1 MADITVTGKE
11 AYFNENTTFFKDV
24 TIYRNLNYDFRI
36 KPLDVQDLNVF
47 GNANFFGY
55 DNRTNFQHKV
65 RFENDIVVDK
75 EIEFLRVG
83 ILTVSNRFD
92 VGPGGSVLNATA
104 ETALVGIGVTDP
116 TQDLHVRGS
125 VRIEEYIY
133 DSDNLNGGIGFYLS
147 MDEFGIKWT
156 VLEPTFTEGI
166 RIFDQGDEIGV
177 GNSFSGINFIT
188 NSGGTVNELVEATVN
203 PTNPYVADITIKDF
217 WTSNGADIYRNSN
230 VGINND
236 IPTYTLD
243 VTGTV
248 RITEDI
254 LGERDLFLTRDAYIT
269 GFTTITGELLVTS
282 PSKLFNTL
290 SVASTTTLSS
300 DLFVLDDTFIQNT
313 LNVNN
318 ATNLNLT
325 LTVANETQLNST
337 LVVEGETALN
347 STLTVAEATQLNST
361 LDVVGITNLQEDLNV
376 FGPTFIDNTL
386 SVSSNTSISG
396 KLDVF
401 GATRLYNTLQ
411 VDKSTRINENLY
423 VVGLS
428 TLVGDARLENNLR
441 VIGVSNLED
450 DLNVGGITSLAKTLT
465 VTESTL
471 LRDSLDVIGITS
483 LNKSLFVVGI
493 TTLNDK
499 LKVVGDADLRSKL
512 TVTGITSLGNT
523 LEVAGDSLLKRQLTV
538 VGITSLKDKLIVDGT
553 TELNSTLDVFDATTL
568 GNTLTVSGETNLL
581 DNLTVEGATD
591 LNSSLNVDGTTDL
604 NSSLT
609 VGGITDL
616 NSTLTV
622 DGSTELK
629 STLSVG
635 PNGDVITTTGIG
647 SVGIGTNN
655 PDKDIELAKDVKFS
669 QAIYDNNDNVD
680 YRTNEY
686 YEVSRS
692 VLSTIGINTLGEII
706 EGRFFD
712 AANLIRLN
720 LDYIAK
726 EAIGFITSSDYKVPK
741 FSITT
746 NDYESCKDDIK
757 DILKAIT
764 FDITKGGNSAS
775 VGAGLSYYDGTTLL
789 YIETPEVKQASIDAI
804 QKAAEYARY
813 VVNNATPPVSYQKID
828 GKSADAGGLLT
839 LNKDFIAY
847 EAVQRTLNNFP
858 SLVIPG
864 GNENCVDDI
873 KLILDA
879 IIYNIQYGGN
889 NNVYDA
895 AKFYIDN
902 PKLLEGEIQESIY
915 AYGEVSK
922 IAIQVIR
929 NQTVTKASGSFNTFT
944 QVIDNSII
952 GDISGVPGVYQT
964 SCATND
970 FTTSCDCS
978 DQASAINSF
987 VGIVT
992 FAIGNS
998 VLPNNRT
1005 IAGIT
1010 SIRQVKDLTLS
1021 DDPAVGS
1028 NTDPDGCANVV
1039 SAIYSCVGIITSIIK
1054 DGPSAAPTIN
1064 SPDGKVIWAP
1074 PGAQSKNTIWV
1085 SKYGND
1091 HDTGKTEGSAKLT
1104 IGAAA
1109 EIAQPGDT
1117 IFVRPGIYVENNP
1130 VGLRTDVTVSGQD
1143 LRLVNVIPKNLGRD
1157 VFHVRRGC
1165 LIENLSFACE
1175 SINTPNPGGGAV
1187 AFPPRDPSEFALSGY
1202 IAPGPTGEGPSG
1214 RWRSP
1219 YIRNCTNFMKESI
1232 GMKIDGNN
1240 ATASTIG
1247 ADLKC
1252 MVCDSFTQY
1261 NEAGV
1266 GVSITNNGYAQL
1278 VSIFTINCD
1287 IAIYCDTGGQC
1298 DLTNSNSSFG
1308 NFGLVADGLGA
1319 LEFTAEVQQDTAQ
1332 ETDTVVFSAVTDR
1345 TGNIRKPYD
1354 GQALFFKIDVDG
1366 TKINTPL
1373 LRLGTVTVTN
1383 GGSGYSPSAPPNIV
1397 LIDLDNNNSTSPLG
1411 PEGIIAELSPTIDE
1425 NTGEILAIDVIN
1437 SGRNYLPS
1445 QNLAILIE
1453 GGVATAVPN
1462 MEPIYY
1468 TVEQSTNPTPV
1479 NNRDADA
1486 YNLITRNRE
1495 LIKDI
1500 AIGKMINESG
1510 LPYDPDTTIC
1520 ERDIGLVL
1528 DAVCY
1533 NLKYGGNYKAYDAAK
1548 IYVDGG
1554 YVTAYKDATIYAFNV
1569 ARDYAKLALNN
1580 QSMDPDAS
1588 TYSSISQFID
1598 NTVIPDPANTP
1609 GYDALDC
1616 ADQRTTVDN
1625 LFAIITTAIQDEV
1638 MPVMTR
1644 TNATVGIC
1652 TVTFNEVIPYL
1663 IDKESEIEMFRISR
1677 ILTTGHS
1684 FEYIGTGTDIN
1695 TSTPQKGGVPI
1706 QENQIVA
1713 RNGAQ
1718 IPFTSTNQKGNFEI
1732 GEGLVIDQ
1740 TTNTIR
1746 GRDFSRAIQAEVTP
1760 LILALR

>member
-1 MADITVTGKE
+1 MSDITVTGKE

-47 GNANFFGY
+47 GNANFFGF
-55 DNRTNFQHKV
+55 DNKSNFEHKV
-65 RFENDIVVDK
+65 TFKNDVVVYE
-75 EIEFLRVG
+75 EIDFLSVG
-83 ILTVSNRFD
+83 ILTVSQRFN
-92 VGPGGSVLNATA
+92 VGVDGVTLNATPL
-104 ETALVGIGVTDP
+104 TNFVGIGITDP
-116 TQDLHVRGS
+116 TQALHVNGS
-125 VRIEEYIY
+125 VRIQEYIY
-133 DSDNLNGGIGFYLS
+133 DSDNLNGGIGYYLS
-147 MDEFGIKWT
+147 MDEFGVKWT

-166 RIFDQGDEIGV
+166 RVFDQGDEIGV
-177 GNSFSGINFIT
+177 GNSFSGLNFIT
-188 NSGGTVNELVEATVN
+188 GSGGDVNDLVDASVN

-217 WTSNGADIYRNSN
+217 WTKNGADIYRNSN
-230 VGINND
+230 VGINFD
-236 IPTYTLD
+236 TPVYTLD
-243 VTGTV
+243 VNGTV
-248 RITEDI
+248 RIVEDI
-254 LGERDLFLTRDAYIT
+254 LGERDLFLTRNASIT
-269 GFTTITGELLVTS
+269 GFTSITGELSVIS
-282 PSKLFNTL
+282 PTKLFNTL
-290 SVASTTTLSS
+290 SVASTTTIGS
-300 DLFVLDDTFIQNT
+300 DLFVQDDTFLQDT
-313 LNVNN
+313 LNVTGV
-318 ATNLNLT
+318 TNLNLT
-325 LTVANETQLNST
+325 LNVADATTLNAT
-337 LVVEGETALN
+337 LD
-347 STLTVAEATQLNST
+347 VAEATTLNST
-361 LDVVGITNLQEDLNV
+361 LDVVGITNLQNDLNV
-376 FGPTFIDNTL
+376 LGPTFIDNTL
-386 SVSSNTSISG
+386 SVSSNTTLSG
-396 KLDVF
+396 RLDVF
-401 GATRLYNTLQ
+401 GATRLYNRLQ
-411 VDKSTRINENLY
+411 VDGSTRLNDDLY

-428 TLVGDARLENNLR
+428 TLVGDARLESTLR
-441 VIGVSNLED
+441 VIGESNLED
-450 DLNVGGITSLAKTLT
+450 DLNVAGITSLAKTLT

-471 LRDSLDVIGITS
+471 LKSNLDVIGITS
-483 LNKSLFVVGI
+483 LNKSLFVSGI
-493 TTLNDK
+493 STLDNK
-499 LKVVGDADLRSKL
+499 LTVRGDADLRSKL

-523 LEVAGDSLLKRQLTV
+523 LEVAGSTLLKNQLTV
-538 VGITSLKDKLIVDGT
+538 VGITSLKDNLSVDGATDLNSTLTVDGATQLNDTLLVTGQTDLLSNLIVDGDTDLNSTLTVDGT
-553 TELNSTLDVFDATTL
+553 TELNSTL
-568 GNTLTVSGETNLL
+568 TVDGE
-581 DNLTVEGATD
+581 TD
-591 LNSSLNVDGTTDL
+591 LNSKLTVDG
-604 NSSLT
+604 
-609 VGGITDL
+609 VTDL

-622 DGSTELK
+622 
-629 STLSVG
+629 G
-635 PNGDVITTTGIG
+635 PNGDVIVTTGIG
-647 SVGIGTNN
+647 SVGIGTTN
-655 PDKDIELAKDVKFS
+655 PKKDIDLAKDVKFS
-669 QAIYDNNDNVD
+669 QGIYDTNDNSD
-680 YRTNEY
+680 YRVDEY

-706 EGRFFD
+706 GGRFFD

-720 LDYIAK
+720 LDYIAA
-726 EAIGFITSSDYKVPK
+726 EAVGFITSSDYVPA
-741 FSITT
+741 FSLTS
-746 NDYESCKDDIK
+746 NDYTSCKDDIK
-757 DILKAIT
+757 DILKSIT

-789 YIETPEVKQASIDAI
+789 YIEDPSVKQASIDAI
-804 QKAAEYARY
+804 CKAAEYAKY
-813 VVNNATPPVSYQKID
+813 VVNNATPPVSYQKIP
-828 GKSADAGGLLT
+828 GKNADAGRLLS

-858 SLVIPG
+858 LLTIPG
-864 GNENCVDDI
+864 GNQNCVDDI

-879 IIYNIQYGGN
+879 IIYNIQFGGN
-889 NNVYDA
+889 SNVYDA

-902 PKLLEGEIQESIY
+902 PKLLKDEVQESIY
-915 AYGEVSK
+915 AYQEASK
-922 IAIQVIR
+922 VAIQVIR
-929 NQTVTKASGSFNTFT
+929 NQTVTKASGALNTFT
-944 QVIDNSII
+944 QFIDNTIV
-952 GDISGVPGVYQT
+952 GDISGLPGVYQT
-964 SCATND
+964 GCATND

-998 VLPNNRT
+998 VLPNSRT

-1010 SIRQVKDLTLS
+1010 SIRQIKDLTLS

-1028 NTDPDGCANVV
+1028 NTDPNGCANVV

-1054 DGPSAAPTIN
+1054 NGPGAAPTIN

-1109 EIAQPGDT
+1109 AIAEPGDT
-1117 IFVRPGIYVENNP
+1117 IFVRPGIYIENNP
-1130 VGLRTDVTVSGQD
+1130 IGLRTDVTVSGQD
-1143 LRLVNVIPKNLGRD
+1143 LRLVNVVPKNLGRD

-1175 SINTPNPGGGAV
+1175 SINIPNSGGGAV
-1187 AFPPRDPSEFALSGY
+1187 AFPPREPTEFALSGY

-1319 LEFTAEVQQDTAQ
+1319 LEFTAEVQQDTGL

-1345 TGNIRKPYD
+1345 SGNIRKPYD

-1373 LRLGTVTVTN
+1373 LRLGSVTVTD
-1383 GGSGYSPSAPPNIV
+1383 GGSGYSPSAPPNII

-1425 NTGEILAIDVIN
+1425 NTGAIISIDVIN

-1453 GGVATAVPN
+1453 GGTATAVPN

-1468 TVEQSTNPTPV
+1468 TVEVATVPTPA

-1486 YNLITRNRE
+1486 YNLITKNRE

-1510 LPYDPDTTIC
+1510 FSYDPDTTKC

-1554 YVTAYKDATIYAFNV
+1554 YVTAYKDATIYAFNQ

-1580 QSMDPDAS
+1580 QSMNPAAS
-1588 TYSSISQFID
+1588 TYSVIPQFID

-1609 GYDALDC
+1609 GYDAADC
-1616 ADQRTTVDN
+1616 ADQRNTVDT
-1625 LFAIITTAIQDEV
+1625 LFGIITTAIQNDS

-1644 TNATVGIC
+1644 TGATVGIS

-1663 IDKESEIEMFRISR
+1663 IEKETEIEMFRISR

-1713 RNGAQ
+1713 KNGAQ

>member
-1 MADITVTGKE
+1 MADITVTGRE
-11 AYFNENTTFFKDV
+11 AYFNENATFFKDV
-24 TIYRNLNYDFRI
+24 TIYGILNYDFRI
-36 KPLDVQDLNVF
+36 KPLDVQDLNVY
-47 GNANFFGY
+47 GNANFYGY
-55 DNRTNFQHKV
+55 NNNSNFQHKV
-65 RFENDIVVDK
+65 RFQNDIVVDK

-92 VGPGGSVLNATA
+92 VGVGGQTLNAT
-104 ETALVGIGVTDP
+104 VGTGFVGVGVTNP
-116 TQDLHVRGS
+116 TQKLHVAGS
-125 VRIEEYIY
+125 IRIEDYIY
-133 DSDNLNGGIGFYLS
+133 DSDNLNGGIGYYLS

-156 VLEPTFTEGI
+156 VLEPSFTEGI
-166 RIFDQGDEIGV
+166 RIFDQGDEIGI
-177 GNSFSGINFIT
+177 GQSFSGINFIT
-188 NSGGTVNELVEATVN
+188 NSGGLVNELVEATVN
-203 PTNPYVADITIKDF
+203 PTNQYIADITIKDF
-217 WTSNGADIYRNSN
+217 WTSNGVDIYRNSN
-230 VGINND
+230 VGINNQT
-236 IPTYTLD
+236 PTNTLDVVGTIKATSTIIGDQNLQISQNAEIGGTLD
-243 VTGTV
+243 VTGLGTFGSDLYV
-248 RITEDI
+248 LGPSI
-254 LGERDLFLTRDAYIT
+254 LY
-269 GFTTITGELLVTS
+269 
-282 PSKLFNTL
+282 NTL
-290 SVASTTTLSS
+290 SVGKTTTLSD
-300 DLFVLDDTFIQNT
+300 DLYVLDNTFISNALTVDGTTDLNNT
-313 LNVNN
+313 LDVAGATELNN
-318 ATNLNLT
+318 TLDVAGATT
-325 LTVANETQLNST
+325 
-337 LVVEGETALN
+337 LN
-347 STLTVAEATQLNST
+347 STLTVVNVTT
-361 LDVVGITNLQEDLNV
+361 LQDDLIV
-376 FGPTFIDNTL
+376 LGPTLLDNTL
-386 SVSSNTSISG
+386 AVSSNTTLSG

-401 GATRLYNTLQ
+401 GATKLYNTLE
-411 VDKSTRINENLY
+411 VNKSTLLNDDLY
-423 VVGLS
+423 VVGF
-428 TLVGDARLENNLR
+428 TTIADGLEVLLDTELQGN
-441 VIGVSNLED
+441 
-450 DLNVGGITSLAKTLT
+450 LNVGGITTLGKTLT
-465 VTESTL
+465 VEESTL
-471 LRDSLDVIGITS
+471 LKSNLDVVGITS
-483 LNKSLFVVGI
+483 LNKSLFVSGI
-493 TTLNDK
+493 TTLANDLNVEK
-499 LKVVGDADLRSKL
+499 KTFLKSTLD
-512 TVTGITSLGNT
+512 VTGITSLGSDLNVSGNT
-523 LEVAGDSLLKRQLTV
+523 LLKSQLNV
-538 VGITSLKDKLIVDGT
+538 VGITSLQNALFVDGPTNLNSTLEVIGETNLQNNLIVDGT
-553 TELNSTLDVFDATTL
+553 T
-568 GNTLTVSGETNLL
+568 
-581 DNLTVEGATD
+581 D
-591 LNSSLNVDGTTDL
+591 LNNSLTVDGTTDL

-609 VGGITDL
+609 VDGITDLNNSLTVDGATDL

-622 DGSTELK
+622 
-629 STLSVG
+629 G
-635 PNGDVITTTGIG
+635 PNGDVIVTTGIG

-655 PDKDIELAKDVKFS
+655 PKRDIELAKDVKFS
-669 QAIYDNNDNVD
+669 QAIYDSNDNVD

-706 EGRFFD
+706 GGRFFD

-741 FSITT
+741 FTLSS
-746 NDYESCKDDIK
+746 NDYTSCEDDIK

-775 VGAGLSYYDGTTLL
+775 VGAGLSYYDGNTLL
-789 YIETPEVKQASIDAI
+789 YIEDPAVKQASIDAL
-804 QKAAEYARY
+804 QKAAEYTRY
-813 VVNNATPPVSYQKID
+813 VVNNATPPVSYQRIP
-828 GKSADAGGLLT
+828 GKNADAGRLIE
-839 LNKDFIAY
+839 LNKDFIAW
-847 EAVQRTLNNFP
+847 EAVQRTINNYP
-858 SLVIPG
+858 SLVIPN
-864 GNENCVDDI
+864 GNQNCVDDI

-889 NNVYDA
+889 SNVYDA

-902 PKLLEGEIQESIY
+902 PELLQGEVQESIY
-915 AYGEVSK
+915 AYREASK
-922 IAIQVIR
+922 VAIQVIR
-929 NQTVTKASGSFNTFT
+929 NQTVTKASGALNTFT
-944 QVIDNSII
+944 QFIDTSII
-952 GDISGVPGVYQT
+952 GDISGVAGVYQT
-964 SCATND
+964 GCAVDN
-970 FTTSCDCS
+970 FTASCDCS

-998 VLPNNRT
+998 ILPNRRT

-1010 SIRQVKDLTLS
+1010 SVRQIKDLTLS
-1021 DDPAVGS
+1021 DDPLVGF
-1028 NTDPDGCANVV
+1028 NTDPNGCANVV

-1054 DGPSAAPTIN
+1054 NGPGAAPTIN
-1064 SPDGKVIWAP
+1064 SPDGKVVWAP

-1109 EIAQPGDT
+1109 AIAEPGDT
-1117 IFVRPGIYVENNP
+1117 IFVRPGIYIENNP

-1143 LRLVNVIPKNLGRD
+1143 LRLVNVVPKNLGRD

-1187 AFPPRDPSEFALSGY
+1187 AFPPSEETEFALSGY
-1202 IAPGPTGEGPSG
+1202 VAPGPTGEGPSG

-1219 YIRNCTNFMKESI
+1219 YIRNCTNFMKGSI

-1261 NEAGV
+1261 NEAGI

-1278 VSIFTINCD
+1278 VSIFTINTD

-1332 ETDTVVFSAVTDR
+1332 ETDTVVFSGVTDR
-1345 TGNIRKPYD
+1345 SGNIRKPYD
-1354 GQALFFKIDVDG
+1354 GQALFFMIDVNG
-1366 TKINTPL
+1366 TKITTPM
-1373 LRLGTVTVTN
+1373 LRLGSVTVTN
-1383 GGSGYSPSAPPNIV
+1383 GGSGYSPSAPPNIILV
-1397 LIDLDNNNSTSPLG
+1397 DLDNNNSTSPLG

-1425 NTGEILAIDVIN
+1425 NSGTILSIDVIN

-1445 QNLAILIE
+1445 QNLAIIIE
-1453 GGVATAVPN
+1453 GGVATAEPN

-1468 TVEQSTNPTPV
+1468 TVAEASNPTPV

-1486 YNLITRNRE
+1486 YSLITKNRE

-1520 ERDIGLVL
+1520 KRDIGLVL

-1548 IYVDGG
+1548 IYVDGA
-1554 YVTAYKDATIYAFNV
+1554 YVTSYKDATIYAFNQ

-1580 QSMDPDAS
+1580 QSMNPDAS
-1588 TYSSISQFID
+1588 TYSAITQFID
-1598 NTVIPDPANTP
+1598 NTVIPDPANTA

-1616 ADQRTTVDN
+1616 ASQRSTVDT
-1625 LFAIITTAIQDEV
+1625 LFSIITTAIQNDA
-1638 MPVMTR
+1638 MPVATR
-1644 TNATVGIC
+1644 TNATVGIT
-1652 TVTFNEVIPYL
+1652 TVVFNEVIPYL
-1663 IDKESEIEMFRISR
+1663 LDKETEIEMFRISR
-1677 ILTTGHS
+1677 ILTSGHS

-1695 TSTPQKGGVPI
+1695 TSTPQKGGIPI
-1706 QENQIVA
+1706 QENQVVA